1 LFHAQQVGDAGANT
15 SSHRRGP
22 EAGPAKFDFFVKIAI
37 IGLKFRTKSLMYSM
51 AYLGGA
57 ESFGAPVM
65 SDPA

>member
-1 LFHAQQVGDAGANT
+1 
-15 SSHRRGP
+15 
-22 EAGPAKFDFFVKIAI
+22 VKIAI